1 MKGKELL
8 YKVKVGESS
17 FEKGGGTLKLQDSF
31 FHPMHVFLIKSLF
44 ASVLFIE
51 ESKLK

>member
-17 FEKGGGTLKLQDSF
+17 FEKGGGGDFKTAR
-31 FHPMHVFLIKSLF
+31 FLLSPDACIFDKVTFCRSAF
-44 ASVLFIE
+44 Y
-51 ESKLK
+51 

>member
-17 FEKGGGTLKLQDSF
+17 FEKGGDFKTARFFLSPDACIFDKVSF
-31 FHPMHVFLIKSLF
+31 CQRAFY
-44 ASVLFIE
+44 
-51 ESKLK
+51 